1 MAAAARDA
9 WPGLRG
15 VGRGAQ
21 QHAGEVHAR
30 PVVEGRLAVLS
41 SDPYG
46 LLYRIVDAAPA
57 QP

>member
-15 VGRGAQ
+15 LV
-21 QHAGEVHAR
+21 EVR
-30 PVVEGRLAVLS
+30 SSTRVKYTLEPVVEGRLAVLS